1 MLFGRVL
8 SYSSRAPMYMGPGVH
23 LNRSVRTYSRM
34 RFQQTKLE
42 SDLKRRKPVQ
52 HSVEAAISSF
62 WPLNLY
68 TRWWRSKPSEM
79 ILLTM
84 SLVTSPISSTRVRS
98 VERLHGELRQRI
110 VDGTYAPGIALS
122 QVTLAQELGVSRTP
136 LREALRRL
144 EAEGLIES
152 EQNRRMRV
160 REIHPEEID
169 VMLTERILIETMG
182 IKVSAAK
189 FTEDDLEV
197 LHLQVAAMRV
207 SLERNDAESWDRA
220 HTNFHHGLVRYASPK
235 LRESIDM
242 QVERAER
249 YRRQF
254 APMPYTLATFNPEFT
269 QILEACVIR
278 DAELAARRVARKL
291 SRTALMVLAQVSP
304 EYEPHAI
311 RAALTML
318 RADALEETN
327 FGSIQR
333 TR

>member
-1 MLFGRVL
+1 MVE
-8 SYSSRAPMYMGPGVH
+8 
-23 LNRSVRTYSRM
+23 SVRD
-34 RFQQTKLE
+34 E
-42 SDLKRRKPVQ
+42 VSDL
-52 HSVEAAISSF
+52 SILSS
-62 WPLNLY
+62 P
-68 TRWWRSKPSEM
+68 T
-79 ILLTM
+79 
-84 SLVTSPISSTRVRS
+84 SSTRVRS
-98 VERLHGELRQRI
+98 VERLYGELRQRI
-110 VDGTYAPGIALS
+110 VDGTYAPGLALS

-182 IKVSAAK
+182 IKVSAAR
-189 FTEDDLEV
+189 FTEDDLEA
-197 LHLQVAAMRV
+197 LHIQVAAMRV
-207 SLERNDAESWDRA
+207 SLERNDVESWDRA

-235 LRESIDM
+235 LRESIDA

-249 YRRQF
+249 FRRQF
-254 APMPYTLATFNPEFT
+254 APMPYTLSSFNPDFN

-318 RADALEETN
+318 RADGLEETN

>member
-1 MLFGRVL
+1 MIEF
-8 SYSSRAPMYMGPGVH
+8 
-23 LNRSVRTYSRM
+23 VRHEAM
-34 RFQQTKLE
+34 N
-42 SDLKRRKPVQ
+42 DLT
-52 HSVEAAISSF
+52 
-62 WPLNLY
+62 PLVPP
-68 TRWWRSKPSEM
+68 T
-79 ILLTM
+79 
-84 SLVTSPISSTRVRS
+84 SSTRVRS

-152 EQNRRMRV
+152 EQNRRVRV

-182 IKVSAAK
+182 IKVSAAR
-189 FTEDDLEV
+189 FTEDDLEE
-197 LHLQVAAMRV
+197 LHIQVAAMRA
-207 SLERNDAESWDRA
+207 SLEWNDAESWDRA

-235 LRESIDM
+235 LRESIDA

-249 YRRQF
+249 FRRQF
-254 APMPYTLATFNPEFT
+254 APMPYTLATFNPDFA

-291 SRTALMVLAQVSP
+291 ARTALMVLAQVSP

-318 RADALEETN
+318 RADGFEETN